1 MYVFH
6 GVESVPSELLYHVW
20 RDKHHT
26 MLHSL
31 QIFSVAAANLETELH
46 FATDVTNT
54 FNEQS
59 DMHNK
64 NVLAAT
70 DLETFK
76 RMHRKVMVININKNI
91 TY

>member
-1 MYVFH
+1 MYVLH
-6 GVESVPSELLYHVW
+6 GVESLPSKILYHVW
-20 RDKHHT
+20 RDKQHT
-26 MLHSL
+26 MQHSL
-31 QIFSVAAANLETELH
+31 QTFNMAAANLETVLH

-70 DLETFK
+70 NLETSL
-76 RMHRKVMVININKNI
+76 RASADIKN
-91 TY
+91 T

>member
-1 MYVFH
+1 MH
-6 GVESVPSELLYHVW
+6 GLESLPSELLYHVW

-31 QIFSVAAANLETELH
+31 ETFNVTAANLETVLH
-46 FATDVTNT
+46 LATDVTNT

-59 DMHNK
+59 DTHNK

-70 DLETFK
+70 NLEIFLHVSTD
-76 RMHRKVMVININKNI
+76 IKN
-91 TY
+91 T